1 MISQTAEYA
10 LRAVVWMASR
20 PDEGFTAQALAVHIH
35 VPAGYLAKV
44 MNALVRARLLVSQ
57 RGRNGGFRL
66 RGDASKIS
74 VLDIVDAV
82 DPIRRIQSCP
92 LGLATHG
99 LRLCP
104 LHRRLDQAIAMVRK
118 AFGGTTVGE
127 LLAESSS
134 SPILCEKRA
143 RRPARRAAARSAGT

>member
-10 LRAVVWMASR
+10 LRAVVWLASR
-20 PDEGFTAQALAVHIH
+20 PEEAFTARALAVLIH
-35 VPAGYLAKV
+35 VPPGYLAKV
-44 MNALVRARLLVSQ
+44 MNSLVRARILVSQ

-92 LGLATHG
+92 LGLPSHG

-118 AFGGTTVGE
+118 SFEGATVGE

-134 SPILCEKRA
+134 SPMLCERRA
-143 RRPARRAAARSAGT
+143 RRSARRAVA